1 MSGTVDKGKG
11 RIKQAVGDLTD
22 DESLKSEGK
31 VDETSGKVKDAADSA
46 VDKVKDAFKKD

>member
-11 RIKQAVGDLTD
+11 RVKQALGDLTD
-22 DESLKSEGK
+22 DDSLKNEGK
-31 VDETSGKVKDAADSA
+31 VDETSGKIKDAADSA